1 MKRALNGIWTRDLLI
16 TNQVLY
22 QAELPRHEWVN
33 PSELIKSLTDFG
45 LLKKTISGIRG
56 IFGEDLNLKDV
67 MEFTNNFSSLI
78 KSQKCV
84 IGRDTRPSGKIIQEI
99 VSAVLMKN
107 GIDVYDLGMVPTP
120 VVFRESR
127 KYGAGIIISSSHNPI
142 EWNGM
147 KFILE
152 GRGIN
157 ENELPKIVN
166 KQEIIKSKIGNIKKI
181 KSTYVEDARKII
193 GHIENSPKI
202 IIDNGGGAANDFAVN
217 LLKNIGCDV
226 EIINQEILDSSR
238 GPDPTSDELTELT
251 ETSKNKDIG
260 FAFDLDGDRL
270 VVVRKG
276 EKLTPDITLGLGVVK
291 SLELGYKKFVLSLDT
306 SVSIEKFIKEKGGTV
321 VRSKVGEAN
330 VIEEMI
336 KNDSQAGG
344 EGSSAGFILPEFN
357 YCREGI
363 LTSGLIA
370 SMLENSKF
378 SEIIKYMENYFQIRE
393 KIKIDSN
400 YHDKIIE
407 NVKNDLIKKY
417 SKIDTRDGIKVIMDD
432 DTWILIRKSNTEDII
447 RISGESNNEEK
458 CKKIMN
464 NTMEMVKEYYDKIKW
479 K

>member
-1 MKRALNGIWTRDLLI
+1 
-16 TNQVLY
+16 
-22 QAELPRHEWVN
+22 
-33 PSELIKSLTDFG
+33 
-45 LLKKTISGIRG
+45 LKKTISGIRG

-458 CKKIMN
+458 CKKIIN
-464 NTMEMVKEYYDKIKW
+464 NTIEMVKEYYDKIK
-479 K
+479 

>member
-1 MKRALNGIWTRDLLI
+1 M
-16 TNQVLY
+16 
-22 QAELPRHEWVN
+22 
-33 PSELIKSLTDFG
+33 
-45 LLKKTISGIRG
+45 KKTISGIRG

-166 KQEIIKSKIGNIKKI
+166 KQEIIKSKIGNINKI

-226 EIINQEILDSSR
+226 EIINQEILDCSR

-407 NVKNDLIKKY
+407 NIKNDLIKKY

-464 NTMEMVKEYYDKIKW
+464 NTMEMVKEYYDKIK
-479 K
+479 